1 VTVFEPMDT
10 QSPPS
15 SAVLVVDTCSLLDI
29 VRAPVFDR
37 VSPTDMVNALWIVDA
52 LQTRKTCF
60 HLVVCDWV
68 QSEYRRAIGGVE
80 QDVRQQLEKVWASH
94 NHAAKIAAAFEAQ
107 DVELVD
113 ARKCADTVISRGKQI
128 VGQFLALAGSIH
140 ASEEDE
146 RRAGLRTKEARPP
159 AHRGKGSM
167 ADAVITELALRLSNE
182 MRSGLR
188 EPGAVVLLSSNTKDF
203 CEGKVLKTD
212 LQHEFEASGIE
223 YAPTWSAARYA
234 CSSSSEGTPS

>member
-1 VTVFEPMDT
+1 MTMFEPMNL

-37 VSPTDMVNALWIVDA
+37 ISPTDILNALWILDA
-52 LQTRKTCF
+52 LQTRKGCF

-68 QSEYRRAIGGVE
+68 QCEYRRAIEGVE

-94 NHAAKIAAAFEAQ
+94 NHAAKIVAAFDAQ

-113 ARKCADTVISRGKQI
+113 ARKWADRAISRGKQI
-128 VGQFLALAGSIH
+128 VGDFLALAANIH

-159 AHRGKGSM
+159 SHRGKGSM
-167 ADAVITELALRLSNE
+167 PDAVITELALRLSNE

-188 EPGAVVLLSSNTKDF
+188 GSGAVVVLSSNTKDF
-203 CEGKVLKTD
+203 CEGKVLKAN
-212 LQHEFEASGIE
+212 LQREFEASGIE

-234 CSSSSEGTPS
+234 CPIL